1 MGHYFLERRYD
12 QKGDKK
18 NERKAKSINILH
30 GNRKSKI
37 LKYFFF
43 IIIFSSFHALI
54 KSTL

>member
-30 GNRKSKI
+30 GNRKSNI
-37 LKYFFF
+37 LKYFLTEMFADTML
-43 IIIFSSFHALI
+43 S
-54 KSTL
+54 